1 MLQKITKNA
10 CSYLNTTCLSTFCP
24 STFCPSTF
32 CLSTTR
38 RVLSTTS
45 LAATI
50 LLCSAGTALADNDW
64 PTGPVN
70 MIMHTKAGGSA
81 DVFIRTLAKSL
92 EPEIGQQVVVIN
104 SPGGGGATQM
114 TRVRGAKPDGLTLGV
129 NTLTHFTSM
138 LTNLEGTFTP
148 DDFSWIASTQEDA
161 ILLFVKSDSDIKN
174 LDDLIAKS
182 RENDGQINMGGFGP
196 IGSMQSIGISMLEEA
211 ADVKFNWVAFNST
224 PDIVAALL
232 GGHVDVGVSNL
243 GSVSSFFDANRITGL
258 GVLGEERLT
267 GLPDLPTFGEQ
278 GYEVDTSW
286 LQVRGIFGPA
296 DIPMDI
302 QQKIAD
308 AFHKAMRAKDYQTY
322 ARNAGV
328 VDSWMGPEE
337 YTDFVHRISDIAEKQ
352 LKTAGISE

>member
-1 MLQKITKNA
+1 MLRKVTKSA
-10 CSYLNTTCLSTFCP
+10 RCYLGATT
-24 STFCPSTF
+24 
-32 CLSTTR
+32 
-38 RVLSTTS
+38 
-45 LAATI
+45 LAAAT
-50 LLCSAGTALADNDW
+50 LFCSTQTALAEGDW

-114 TRVRGAKPDGLTLGV
+114 TRVRAAKPDGLTLGV
-129 NTLTHFTSM
+129 NTLTHFTAM
-138 LTNLEGTFTP
+138 LTNLKGTFSP

-161 ILLFVKSDSDIKN
+161 ILLFVKSDSNIKN
-174 LDDLIAKS
+174 LDDLVAKA
-182 RENDGQINMGGFGP
+182 RENDGQVNIGGFGP
-196 IGSMQSIGISMLEEA
+196 IGSMQSIGISMLEQA
-211 ADVKFNWVAFNST
+211 AGVKFNWVAFNST

-243 GSVSSFFDANRITGL
+243 GSVGSFFDANRIAGL

-296 DIPMDI
+296 GIPKDV

-308 AFHKAMRAKDYQTY
+308 AFHKAMRSEDYQTY

-337 YTDFVHRISDIAEKQ
+337 YTNFVRRVSDVAEKQ
-352 LKTAGISE
+352 LKTAGLIE